1 MPPANS
7 PSETP
12 FGYPIA
18 HSPYLESLQEL
29 DSPVPDLA
37 STLTTQAEDE
47 ADEDNVSFLRT
58 RSRYHNEAAAGHMA
72 RRRQPHLTAEEYDRL
87 QLEHQR
93 RLLRTISDNLPHQ
106 SPGREQDLWDVSD
119 PAYGDR
125 IPQQQSLYDW
135 APGSSDD
142 EDDEVSPQRQYQ
154 AQLRDLQ
161 QTQFR
166 RRQREAETRARA
178 PTTYPSRIPELSQ
191 TLQPPSDSSLR
202 MAALLQSVHRH
213 GRYSSRSRSQLQ
225 NYILDRE
232 RTGHDAEER
241 ERSNSTR
248 LYRPSNPTPTST
260 QQQQQQQRE
269 LRARVDAYRQR
280 YIENPSS
287 NMPAVSRWL
296 EETIKYLE
304 RLRFSNSYE
313 ESLCVA
319 AAGGFVREGFL
330 TDNHEDF
337 VLDTA
342 DIEPPPESS
351 WLKVGG
357 VFSGSQHA
365 AHGSQHS
372 RLNPHGVSPPS
383 NGPPIVTGST
393 PSRMLPPGDSRFA
406 WTQGPTD
413 PRPVPVEEKWPV
425 KVTIHSIDYE
435 NMTLAGT
442 MEAFNVPDASSPTRK
457 SSIVTFLEG
466 EIVDFNTYTLE
477 TKSFSADAKID
488 GTYWRMLEPFK
499 RLSDEEVV
507 RNLLSKR
514 WLTEELAKNWI
525 LMRWKEKCFITP
537 SDYRS
542 GLTISGF
549 YYVSLRR
556 DNGHIEGLY
565 HDPSSSP
572 YQQLIITPEKRT
584 FPTYEFR

>member
-1 MPPANS
+1 M
-7 PSETP
+7 
-12 FGYPIA
+12 
-18 HSPYLESLQEL
+18 
-29 DSPVPDLA
+29 PDLA

-47 ADEDNVSFLRT
+47 ADDDNVSFLRT
-58 RSRYHNEAAAGHMA
+58 RSRYYSDATAAHMG
-72 RRRQPHLTAEEYDRL
+72 RRRQPHLTTEEYDRI

-93 RLLRTISDNLPHQ
+93 RLLRTISGSLPHQ
-106 SPGREQDLWDVSD
+106 SPGQEQDLGDMSD

-142 EDDEVSPQRQYQ
+142 EEDEVSPQRQYQ

-161 QTQFR
+161 QTQLR
-166 RRQREAETRARA
+166 RRQRDAEARARA
-178 PTTYPSRIPELSQ
+178 PTTHASRIPELAQ
-191 TLQPPSDSSLR
+191 TLPPASDSSLR
-202 MAALLQSVHRH
+202 TAALLQSVRRH
-213 GRYSSRSRSQLQ
+213 GRYSSRSRNQLQ

-232 RTGHDAEER
+232 RSGHDAEER
-241 ERSNSTR
+241 ERSTSAR
-248 LYRPSNPTPTST
+248 LNRQLTTITAST

-280 YIENPSS
+280 YIENPQHAQPS

-313 ESLCVA
+313 ESLGVA
-319 AAGGFVREGFL
+319 AAGGFVRDRFFAE
-330 TDNHEDF
+330 NHEDF

-351 WLKVGG
+351 WLTVGG

-365 AHGSQHS
+365 ARGQDGREHPWAQ
-372 RLNPHGVSPPS
+372 SPPS
-383 NGPPIVTGST
+383 SGPPIVTGST
-393 PSRMLPPGDSRFA
+393 LSRVFPQETRLA

-413 PRPVPVEEKWPV
+413 PRPVPVEDKWPV

-466 EIVDFNTYTLE
+466 EIIDFNIHTLE

-499 RLSDEEVV
+499 RLSDDEIV
-507 RNLLSKR
+507 RNLVSKK
-514 WLTEELAKNWI
+514 WLTEELARNWI
-525 LMRWKEKCFITP
+525 LMRWKGE
-537 SDYRS
+537 S
-542 GLTISGF
+542 
-549 YYVSLRR
+549 
-556 DNGHIEGLY
+556 
-565 HDPSSSP
+565 
-572 YQQLIITPEKRT
+572 
-584 FPTYEFR
+584 

>member
-12 FGYPIA
+12 FGYPA
-18 HSPYLESLQEL
+18 THSPYLESLQEL

-58 RSRYHNEAAAGHMA
+58 RSRYYSDAAAGHMA
-72 RRRQPHLTAEEYDRL
+72 RRRQPHLTPEEYDRL

-93 RLLRTISDNLPHQ
+93 RLLRTISGSLPHQ
-106 SPGREQDLWDVSD
+106 SPGREQDLAEMID

-135 APGSSDD
+135 APGSSDE
-142 EDDEVSPQRQYQ
+142 EDDEISPQRQYQ
-154 AQLRDLQ
+154 PQLRDIQ
-161 QTQFR
+161 QAEMR
-166 RRQREAETRARA
+166 RHRRDMEARARG
-178 PTTYPSRIPELSQ
+178 PTSYATRIPELSQ

-202 MAALLQSVHRH
+202 TAALLQSVRRH
-213 GRYSSRSRSQLQ
+213 GRYSSRSRNSQLQ

-232 RTGHDAEER
+232 RTGHEAEER
-241 ERSNSTR
+241 ERSTSTQ
-248 LYRPSNPTPTST
+248 LYRPSNLITTST
-260 QQQQQQQRE
+260 PQQQQQQRE

-296 EETIKYLE
+296 EEAIKYLE
-304 RLRFSNSYE
+304 RVRFSNSYE

-319 AAGGFVREGFL
+319 AAGGFVREGFF
-330 TDNHEDF
+330 TENQEDF

-342 DIEPPPESS
+342 DIVPPPESS
-351 WLKVGG
+351 WLAVGG

-365 AHGSQHS
+365 AHGSQYS
-372 RLNPHGVSPPS
+372 RLQLPPTN
-383 NGPPIVTGST
+383 NGPTSMNGST
-393 PSRMLPPGDSRFA
+393 PTQVFPNGSRFA
-406 WTQGPTD
+406 WTHGPTD
-413 PRPVPVEEKWPV
+413 PRPIPIEEKWPV
-425 KVTIHSIDYE
+425 KVTIHSIDYDS
-435 NMTLAGT
+435 MTLAGT
-442 MEAFNVPDASSPTRK
+442 MEAFNVPDASSPTHK

-466 EIVDFNTYTLE
+466 EIIDFNTYTLE

-488 GTYWRMLEPFK
+488 GAYWRMLEPFK
-499 RLSDEEVV
+499 RLNDDEIVK
-507 RNLLSKR
+507 NLVSKK
-514 WLTEELAKNWI
+514 WLTEELARNWI
-525 LMRWKEKCFITP
+525 LMRWKAEKCFITP
-537 SDYRS
+537 SDCRS

-572 YQQLIITPEKRT
+572 YQQLIITPEKRL